1 MMCPKKKKRKEKV
14 LYSSVDEPNEMP
26 GVIYGNR
33 LLITRQFWH
42 KFQSNLHGQL
52 LVNWFLPLYR
62 RLNPALF
69 YLGGGKQ
76 LCKKRKSNWLRYA
89 LCTVKVES

>member
-1 MMCPKKKKRKEKV
+1 M

-62 RLNPALF
+62 TLSPSTKGEL
-69 YLGGGKQ
+69 KHQEKKEQ
-76 LCKKRKSNWLRYA
+76 LAS
-89 LCTVKVES
+89 LCTLHSQSRVGVGVVVAPLES